1 MSTKISNAPRASS
14 NSKLMRGLHHFFAL
28 MLGTVTAFAA
38 PPSELARWAP
48 VAWAELPG
56 WGTDALHELWPALR
70 QQCAKPPAAWK
81 RWCAQLPAA
90 SDDPL
95 LLHAWLMNSL
105 QPYRGQARTDGSDTG
120 LLTGYF
126 EPQLPARRV
135 ADGDFGVPLLD
146 AQKRP
151 LLYLQDPLDAV
162 LLQVQGSGRVL
173 VREAD
178 GRTHWRRVAW
188 AGDNRQPFRSMARW
202 LVAQG
207 AIREGQASWS
217 AVKAWAVH
225 NPERLPE
232 LLAANPRT
240 IYFRE
245 EALPDPDIGPRGAQG
260 LPLTPGR
267 SVAVDPRAVPY
278 GTLLWLDTTL
288 PLSTE
293 PLQRLV
299 LAQDT
304 GSAIRG
310 AVRADFFWGWA
321 PDALARAGRTAQALR
336 WWALWP
342 KETR

>member
-1 MSTKISNAPRASS
+1 MGR
-14 NSKLMRGLHHFFAL
+14 LHHFAL
-28 MLGTVTAFAA
+28 LLVSATAFAA
-38 PPSELARWAP
+38 PPSELARWSP
-48 VAWAELPG
+48 VAWSELPG
-56 WGTDALHELWPALR
+56 WGADRLDELWPALQR
-70 QQCAKPPAAWK
+70 QCERPPAPW
-81 RWCAQLPAA
+81 RQWCRQLPAPGA
-90 SDDPL
+90 DSL
-95 LLHAWLMNSL
+95 QLHAWLMSSL
-105 QPYRGQARTDGSDTG
+105 QPFRGEARDTGTDTG

-126 EPQLPARRV
+126 EPQLPARRQP
-135 ADGDFGVPLLD
+135 DEDFATPLLD
-146 AQKRP
+146 PAQRP

-178 GRTHWRRVAW
+178 GREHWRRVAW

-217 AVKAWAVH
+217 AVKAWAIK

-245 EALPDPDIGPRGAQG
+245 EALPDPEIGPRGAQG

-278 GTLLWLDTTL
+278 GTLLWLDSTQ
-288 PLSTE
+288 PLSSE

-304 GSAIRG
+304 GTAIRG

-321 PDALARAGRTAQALR
+321 PDALARAGRTSQALR

-342 KETR
+342 KPLQETR

>member
-1 MSTKISNAPRASS
+1 MRA
-14 NSKLMRGLHHFFAL
+14 LHHCAL
-28 MLGTVTAFAA
+28 ALYAGAAMAA
-38 PPSELARWAP
+38 PPSQLVRWTPA
-48 VAWAELPG
+48 AWSELPG
-56 WGTDALHELWPALR
+56 WGADSLQDLMPALR
-70 QQCAKPPAAWK
+70 RQCERPPPPWRAWCS
-81 RWCAQLPAA
+81 RLPAA
-90 SDDPL
+90 SDDSL
-95 LLHAWLMNSL
+95 QLHAWLMGSL
-105 QPYRGQARTDGSDTG
+105 QPYRVETRDGSPDTG

-126 EPQLPARRV
+126 EPQLPARRQPNE
-135 ADGDFGVPLLD
+135 DFQTPLLD
-146 AQKRP
+146 PQQRP

-162 LLQVQGSGRVL
+162 LLQVQGSGRVR

-178 GRTHWRRVAW
+178 GRERWRRIAW
-188 AGDNRQPFRSMARW
+188 AGDNRQPFRSLARW
-202 LVAQG
+202 LVAEG

-217 AVKAWAVH
+217 TVKAWAIK

-232 LLAANPRT
+232 LLAANPRV

-245 EALPDPDIGPRGAQG
+245 EALDDPEIGPRGAQG

-278 GTLLWLDTTL
+278 GTLLWLDTTQ

-321 PDALARAGRTAQALR
+321 PDALARAGRTSQALR

-342 KETR
+342 RAENPR